1 MTFTP
6 GASKP
11 LSAVIKAALAASS
24 GKSPIRVTVLPLRLI
39 DSKDKDNAEAPRVLV
54 GVSVGNTPVGPVT
67 DWGRSNAP

>member
-1 MTFTP
+1 M
-6 GASKP
+6 
-11 LSAVIKAALAASS
+11 
-24 GKSPIRVTVLPLRLI
+24 LPLRLI

>member
-24 GKSPIRVTVLPLRLI
+24 KSPIRVTVLPLRLI